1 MIPTRFYVGETL
13 LATREDGTVGTGSI
27 RPVTSP
33 PARRASRE
41 PIDLAWASL
50 TFLLPMLV
58 SLLSHMGA
66 TDLAYHLRAGA
77 DVLAGHIPRVDTYT
91 FTVNGASWLD
101 QQWGAQGVFALVFKA
116 GGWPTLLF
124 AQGLLV
130 GLTFFLVYLA
140 GRAGGAACRTSALLA
155 IAGFVVASPGLA
167 MRPQLLALPLFGAL
181 LWVTAGRRR
190 HPIRLWAAPAL
201 ALVCAN
207 VHGSFTM
214 FPLIVG
220 LAWLE
225 DRRTKDAGARR
236 TLLVAAITALAT
248 LANPFGLRVWTYAY
262 DLSTN
267 PVIRDTISEWA
278 PLTLATVPGWFAIG
292 SALAVALFLIRRS
305 DPTPWTSLLT
315 LGIFFLLALSAQRAI
330 VWWGMVAP
338 VVLASLMPAKTTSEP
353 QGRTRSPAAPAY
365 AIVGVLLVGIVVL
378 APWWRGSRLRALPRG
393 RAAWTHRRS
402 SERSR
407 SWDEDTGAPTVGIVV
422 RIRVAGC
429 SRLRG
434 FPDRDR
440 AGRDLARLR
449 ASRLLRRRVEGR
461 ARPLGRPGDRRSRRL
476 GPRSHPSRRPWL
488 AHRLSGRGRVSVRS
502 IVSATPRPGS

>member
-1 MIPTRFYVGETL
+1 
-13 LATREDGTVGTGSI
+13 
-27 RPVTSP
+27 
-33 PARRASRE
+33 
-41 PIDLAWASL
+41 
-50 TFLLPMLV
+50 
-58 SLLSHMGA
+58 MGA

-91 FTVNGASWLD
+91 FTVNGTPWLD
-101 QQWGAQGVFALVFKA
+101 QQWGAQGVFALLFKA

-124 AQGLLV
+124 GQGLLV
-130 GLTFFLVYLA
+130 GLTFYLVYLA
-140 GRAGGAACRTSALLA
+140 GRASGAACRTSALLA
-155 IAGFVVASPGLA
+155 IGGFVVASPGLA

-190 HPIRLWAAPAL
+190 HPARLWAAPAL

-225 DRRTKDAGARR
+225 DRRTKERGARR

-338 VVLASLMPAKTTSEP
+338 VVLASLLPASTKSEP
-353 QGRTRSPAAPAY
+353 QGRARSPATPAY
-365 AIVGVLLVGIVVL
+365 AIVGVLLAGIVVL
-378 APWWRGSRLRALPRG
+378 APWWRGSGYQPFLGAAPPGLTAAARELAPGTRTLVHQPWGSWFEYALPDLPVFVD
-393 RAAWTHRRS
+393 
-402 SERSR
+402 SR
-407 SWDEDTGAPTVGIVV
+407 IEIVPVGIWHDYGQVGFSGAEWKDVLDRWGIQAIVAAEDWDLVPVLRDDPGWRIAFQDDDGYLFV
-422 RIRVAGC
+422 RA
-429 SRLRG
+429 
-434 FPDRDR
+434 
-440 AGRDLARLR
+440 
-449 ASRLLRRRVEGR
+449 
-461 ARPLGRPGDRRSRRL
+461 
-476 GPRSHPSRRPWL
+476 
-488 AHRLSGRGRVSVRS
+488 
-502 IVSATPRPGS
+502 